1 MCMLSILLWDASCC
15 YPSLWDLGSI
25 ICSSGSGVWDLG
37 YGVQQLSNMLYY
49 GSVCIHIH
57 ILYGVYSCIYT
68 YIDTSAPCH
77 PPADICRPQI
87 GPDFQGFGVF
97 SWMSCRVT
105 CCYTYCNTYLHTPYA
120 VHMCAYVCYVVYIM
134 PSTVGCR
141 PSPPPNPPWGTP
153 HSTYSTHLHI
163 LYVCIYYMGY
173 IGTYYT
179 CATTC

>member
-1 MCMLSILLWDASCC
+1 MLDSC
-15 YPSLWDLGSI
+15 YPSQAV
-25 ICSSGSGVWDLG
+25 GSGVHHLQLWIW
-37 YGVQQLSNMLYY
+37 GV
-49 GSVCIHIH
+49 GSGVRCSAAVQICCIMGLHVSI
-57 ILYGVYSCIYT
+57 CIYYT
-68 YIDTSAPCH
+68 VYIAVFTHIQIHLYHAIHQLTSA
-77 PPADICRPQI
+77 RPQI
-87 GPDFQGFGVF
+87 GPDFQGFGMF
-97 SWMSCRVT
+97 SWIPWCVT

-120 VHMCAYVCYVVYIM
+120 VHICAYVCYVVYIM

-153 HSTYSTHLHI
+153 PIARIPAHLHI